1 MTDAALSDEPRASSP
16 WTPEDI
22 ALLRRMLVVRHCS
35 RRTVAVA
42 LGRSI
47 NSVTTKACELGLRKR
62 APGRAARTDDQ
73 TNQND
78 FVTFRRE
85 CEEANER
92 YIKAVDA
99 AGGGSWSGHVTP
111 NSSGSAR

>member
-1 MTDAALSDEPRASSP
+1 
-16 WTPEDI
+16 
-22 ALLRRMLVVRHCS
+22 MLEVRHSS
-35 RRTVAVA
+35 RRTAAIA
-42 LGRSI
+42 LGRSV

-62 APGRAARTDDQ
+62 TPGRAARTDDQ

-78 FVTFRRE
+78 FVTFRRD
-85 CEEANER
+85 CEESNAR
-92 YIKAVDA
+92 YVQAVLD